1 MDNETLINQALNES
15 PEEIDLREVFSVL
28 RAGITKIIIITTIF
42 ALASVIYAL
51 SIPNQ
56 YKVTVLLA
64 SAQDQSG
71 GLGGT
76 LDKLGGLAAMAGVTL
91 GGNESTEGLI
101 AQEIMRS
108 WSFVDSFIDDNDLAV
123 EIAAGI
129 GWEKSSNELIIDQS
143 IYNSADQKWV
153 ADEGRPSSWKL
164 YESFLP
170 RLKVTEVGGFV
181 SASMEYYSPYI
192 AKKWLDMYVVAINK
206 HMQERQMARVT
217 RNIEYLQAQ
226 IEKTSI
232 TEMKEVFYVVIEEQ
246 IKSKMLAEASPDY
259 VFVEVSKSMVPEK
272 KSQPIRSSICIVG
285 TFLGAIFASLLVLI
299 MHYVRKDEPT
309 LG

>member
-1 MDNETLINQALNES
+1 ML
-15 PEEIDLREVFSVL
+15 
-28 RAGITKIIIITTIF
+28 IIITTIF

-129 GWEKSSNELIIDQS
+129 SMTIGLSYLSSSSRYPDF
-143 IYNSADQKWV
+143 SAN
-153 ADEGRPSSWKL
+153 A
-164 YESFLP
+164 
-170 RLKVTEVGGFV
+170 
-181 SASMEYYSPYI
+181 
-192 AKKWLDMYVVAINK
+192 
-206 HMQERQMARVT
+206 
-217 RNIEYLQAQ
+217 
-226 IEKTSI
+226 
-232 TEMKEVFYVVIEEQ
+232 VIFK
-246 IKSKMLAEASPDY
+246 IS
-259 VFVEVSKSMVPEK
+259 
-272 KSQPIRSSICIVG
+272 
-285 TFLGAIFASLLVLI
+285 
-299 MHYVRKDEPT
+299 
-309 LG
+309 